1 MAQETYD
8 LREEINRLTTFK
20 TIAIRIL
27 NFVMAL
33 IAFIL
38 SSPVMVLMAIAIKI
52 DSPGPAIFK
61 QKRIGKNFRENGH
74 SISTDRGMTNNNQ
87 RMEDLGGKPF
97 TFYKFR
103 TMYVDAKERFPELY
117 KYQYCPDEIENLYF
131 KIPDD
136 PRLTRLGRRLRKT
149 TLDELPNFLNVL
161 KGDMNFVGPRPDI
174 PEMIK
179 YYEGWQ
185 RKKLQVKPGITGLA
199 QTNGRGL
206 LSFQESLKLDV
217 EYAEKSSLW
226 IDFKII
232 CKTFKSTVFRIGA
245 F

>member
-1 MAQETYD
+1 MADITYN
-8 LREEINRLTTFK
+8 LRAKIGWQSTFK
-20 TIAIRIL
+20 TIAIRISKFVIVL
-27 NFVMAL
+27 IALILTFPVMA
-33 IAFIL
+33 FI
-38 SSPVMVLMAIAIKI
+38 AIAIKI

-61 QKRIGKNFRENGH
+61 QKRIGKNFRKNGH
-74 SISTDRGMTNNNQ
+74 SISKDKGITSNNQ
-87 RMEDLGGKPF
+87 RKEDLGGKPF

-103 TMYVDAKERFPELY
+103 TMYVDAKERFPKLY
-117 KYQYCPDEIENLYF
+117 RYQYNPEEIKNMYF

-149 TLDELPNFLNVL
+149 TLDELPNFINVL
-161 KGDMNFVGPRPDI
+161 KGDINFIGPRPEI

-179 YYEGWQ
+179 YYEEWQ

-199 QTNGRGL
+199 QANGRGL

-217 EYAEKSSLW
+217 EYTEKSSLW

-232 CKTFKSTVFRIGA
+232 CKTVKSTLFRIGA